1 LTTTGP
7 ALLGLLCLLS
17 GCGAAAA
24 PTGSQGGAETATEA
38 RDVRNI
44 HRSRCGNCHV
54 RVEPGT
60 RTHAELDEAFRRH
73 RKRVH
78 MSDQEWA
85 KMADYLASDGT
96 R

>member
-1 LTTTGP
+1 M
-7 ALLGLLCLLS
+7 CLLS
-17 GCGAAAA
+17 GCGAS
-24 PTGSQGGAETATEA
+24 PSPTEA
-38 RDVRNI
+38 QRVTDQAGEVRDVRYI

-60 RTHAELDEAFRRH
+60 RTHAELDEAFARH

-85 KMADYLASDGT
+85 RMADYLASDGT